1 MSKDKNELRKERA
14 KRIEDAVQLRKPDR
28 VPFAPF
34 FSFFPA
40 KYGEISCE
48 EYMYDYDKMKEA
60 TKKTILEFEPD
71 QYLNPYGLF
80 GLGPVMEIL
89 DFKQLKWPGHGVSPD
104 HTYQFV
110 EAELMKADEYDAYLF
125 DPTDFML
132 RFYLPRVCGA
142 LDGLKTLPNLPVQYY
157 LRIPRNA
164 AVFGVPEVASALQT
178 LLEAGTEGQR
188 WAAKAGEFAMEMN
201 ELGFPHMFG
210 GTAYAPFDYFGDNFR
225 GTKGIMLDMYR
236 NPGKLVKAMEK
247 VLPILAQSA
256 INDAKRAG
264 IPYIFMPLHK
274 GLDGFMSLDQFRTF
288 YWPTLRDLMSE
299 FIKNDLVP
307 CPLWEGR
314 CDSRLEI
321 IKDIPAGKAIY
332 HFERTDIF
340 KAKEILGGRVCI
352 RGNVPPS
359 VLVMGTPEQVRDYCK
374 RLIDVVG
381 KDGGF
386 IMDGAIGIPD
396 EAKPENVKAMEVT
409 TKEYGMYR

>member
-1 MSKDKNELRKERA
+1 MIMSKDKNELRKERA

-80 GLGPVMEIL
+80 GMGPVMEIL

-236 NPGKLVKAMEK
+236 NPG
-247 VLPILAQSA
+247 PS
-256 INDAKRAG
+256 
-264 IPYIFMPLHK
+264 PL
-274 GLDGFMSLDQFRTF
+274 
-288 YWPTLRDLMSE
+288 
-299 FIKNDLVP
+299 
-307 CPLWEGR
+307 
-314 CDSRLEI
+314 
-321 IKDIPAGKAIY
+321 
-332 HFERTDIF
+332 
-340 KAKEILGGRVCI
+340 
-352 RGNVPPS
+352 
-359 VLVMGTPEQVRDYCK
+359 
-374 RLIDVVG
+374 
-381 KDGGF
+381 
-386 IMDGAIGIPD
+386 
-396 EAKPENVKAMEVT
+396 
-409 TKEYGMYR
+409 

>member
-1 MSKDKNELRKERA
+1 MKKTREELKKERA
-14 KRIEDAVQLRKPDR
+14 RRVEDAVQLKKPDR

-40 KYGEISCE
+40 KYAGITCE
-48 EYMYDYDKMKEA
+48 QYMHDYDQMKEA
-60 TKKTILEFEPD
+60 ARKTILDFEPD

-89 DFKQLKWPGHGVSPD
+89 GFRQLKWPGHGVSPD

-110 EAELMKADEYDAYLF
+110 EAELMKAEEYDTYLS

-132 RFYLPRVCGA
+132 RTYLPRICGG
-142 LDGLKTLPNLPVQYY
+142 LEGLKMLPLLPAQYY
-157 LRIPRNA
+157 LKIPRCA
-164 AVFGVPEVASALQT
+164 VVFGIPEVAESLQAL
-178 LLEAGTEGQR
+178 LKAGEEGRR
-188 WAAKAGEFAMEMN
+188 WAAKAGEFSKEMN

-236 NPGKLVKAMEK
+236 QPQKLAKALER
-247 VLPILAQSA
+247 VLPILAGST
-256 INDAKRAG
+256 ITDARQTG

-274 GLDGFMSLDQFRTF
+274 GLDGFMSLDQFKTF
-288 YWPTLRDLMSE
+288 YWPTLRELMME
-299 FIKNDLVP
+299 FIRNDLVP

-340 KAKEILGGRVCI
+340 KAKEILGERVCI

-359 VLVMGTPEQVRDYCK
+359 LMVTGTPEQVGEYCK

-381 KDGGF
+381 RDGGF

-396 EAKPENVKAMEVT
+396 EARPENLKAMEAT
-409 TKEYGMYR
+409 TKTYGVYR